1 MSEQLISLEKVK
13 TDEVQ
18 KKSENGWTDLGDD
31 VRGVEQELEK
41 LASRGGSRSLLEPRA
56 QGGEGGGRP
65 RAEGGDLVPQ
75 VGERG
80 THPRGGGVDALE
92 ARAEADEVG
101 VVAVDEADE
110 LGAER
115 GEVGTELGG
124 EALEGHVGA
133 KPGDVGVRVE
143 VGAEEGVGLE
153 PRRVRLDR
161 LAEEVGG
168 RGRHGDGGVTVD
180 CGGGAGSETAR
191 AMDGARSST
200 SVCWCGTAVCCADL
214 CCAREGRGLDARVVW
229 LLEGTGDSRA
239 AAFSFRRG
247 PDTRMSFSWAMKVPG
262 TNFELGRE
270 VYYVSYLI
278 I

>member
-1 MSEQLISLEKVK
+1 MEKVK

-18 KKSENGWTDLGDD
+18 KKSENGWRDLGDD

-41 LASRGGSRSLLEPRA
+41 LASRGGSRSLLEPGA

-75 VGERG
+75 VGERS

-115 GEVGTELGG
+115 GEVGAELGG

-133 KPGDVGVRVE
+133 EPGDVGVRVE

-168 RGRHGDGGVTVD
+168 RGRHGEIRHGDGGVTVD
-180 CGGGAGSETAR
+180 CGGGAGSETTR
-191 AMDGARSST
+191 AMDGGRSST
-200 SVCWCGTAVCCADL
+200 SVCWRGSLL
-214 CCAREGRGLDARVVW
+214 CERRVVWLW
-229 LLEGTGDSRA
+229 LLEGTGDSRH
-239 AAFSFRRG
+239 F
-247 PDTRMSFSWAMKVPG
+247 P
-262 TNFELGRE
+262 LGVGRI
-270 VYYVSYLI
+270 LG
-278 I
+278 